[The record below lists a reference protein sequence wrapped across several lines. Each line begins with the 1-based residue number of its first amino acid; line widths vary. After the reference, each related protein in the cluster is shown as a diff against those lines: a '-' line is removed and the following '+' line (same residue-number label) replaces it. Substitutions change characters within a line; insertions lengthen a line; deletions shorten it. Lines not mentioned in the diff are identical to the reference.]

1 MKRLAAV
8 AGLLCLL
15 ALGGCVYYEPVA
27 VGPSV
32 QQRFDRSWDAALFAM
47 RDQGVT
53 IEAQDRGAGAI
64 RGTRGGVT
72 IVASLRTRPDGSI
85 EVRFDQP
92 GGAAADPGLIHRVSE
107 SYERRMGR

>member
-8 AGLLCLL
+8 ACSMCLL

-27 VGPSV
+27 VGPNV
-32 QQRFDRSWDAALFAM
+32 QQRFDRSWDAALLAM

-53 IEAQDRGAGAI
+53 IGVQDRGAGVI
-64 RGTRGGVT
+64 RGERGGAA
-72 IVASLRTRPDGSI
+72 IVATVRTRPDGSI
-85 EVRFDQP
+85 EVRFDQS
-92 GGAAADPGLIHRVSE
+92 GATPADPGLIHRVSE